1 MSLVRSVIENL
12 KGTEIFGIIG
22 FFIFFTFFIIVVI
35 YVVRMRKNKV
45 DEYSRLPLIGDEDEI
60 PSVQEDET
68 KNK

>member
-22 FFIFFTFFIIVVI
+22 FFIFFTFFIGVVI

-60 PSVQEDET
+60 RSVQEDET
-68 KNK
+68 NNK

>member
-22 FFIFFTFFIIVVI
+22 FFIFFTFFIGVVI

-45 DEYSRLPLIGDEDEI
+45 DEYSCLPLIGDENEI

-68 KNK
+68 HNK